1 MLKTIDKI
9 VAFFGL
15 LAGWLTLALV
25 ILIVVDVSLRFTL
38 DLTATWVVELEWQLF
53 ATAFLLGI
61 PYAWQ
66 QNRHV
71 RVDLFYDKF
80 SRRDQGKVD
89 FFGTLIFLIPWCLL
103 VIYLGFYYARA
114 AWITQEGSPNPGGLP
129 TFVPIKVMI
138 PFSALL
144 LLLQSLA
151 TGWRAYLDWRETTPQ
166 NETV

>member
-1 MLKTIDKI
+1 MVKTIDKI

-25 ILIVVDVSLRFTL
+25 LLIVVDVALRFTL
-38 DLTATWVVELEWQLF
+38 NLSPIWVVELEWQLF
-53 ATAFLLGI
+53 ATSFLLGI

-80 SRRDQGKVD
+80 SRQDRGKVD
-89 FFGTLIFLIPWCLL
+89 FWGTLIFLIPWCLL
-103 VIYLGFYYARA
+103 IIYLGFFYARE
-114 AWITQEGSPNPGGLP
+114 AWLNQEGSPNPGGLP
-129 TFVPIKVMI
+129 TFVPIKTMI
-138 PFSALL
+138 PFSAFL
-144 LLLQSLA
+144 LLLQSFA
-151 TGWRAYLDWRETTPQ
+151 TGWRAYQDWQASSTK